1 MDRKSGRVIAK
12 GIWVAQTPGARFSSA
27 TDVPVL
33 RVAYTALKIVLPGVR
48 EGIRS
53 GKVGDF

>member
-1 MDRKSGRVIAK
+1 MDRKNGRVIEK
-12 GIWVAQTPGARFSSA
+12 GIWVAQTSGARFSIA

-33 RVAYTALKIVLPGVR
+33 RVAYAALKIILPGVR